1 MAQIHTLKKEGES
14 IYPVTH
20 ISAVVD
26 DNGNT
31 VAGLISEVEGKVPTK
46 VSELENDKGY
56 ITEIPDNLATKEEVS
71 GAIAEAITYTLN
83 TEV

>member
-1 MAQIHTLKKEGES
+1 MMAQIHTLKKGGKS

-31 VAGLISEVEGKVPTK
+31 VAELISEVENKVPTK
-46 VSELENDKGY
+46 EYV
-56 ITEIPDNLATKEEVS
+56 DNL
-71 GAIAEAITYTLN
+71 IINTLN

>member
-1 MAQIHTLKKEGES
+1 MARIHTLKKEGES

-31 VAGLISEVEGKVPTK
+31 VAGLISEVENKVPTK
-46 VSELENDKGY
+46 EYVDGLIIN
-56 ITEIPDNLATKEEVS
+56 
-71 GAIAEAITYTLN
+71 TLN

>member
-1 MAQIHTLKKEGES
+1 MAQIHTLKKDGKS

-46 VSELENDKGY
+46 VSELENDKKY
-56 ITEIPDNLATKEEVS
+56 LTEIPDTLADKTYVDD
-71 GAIAEAITYTLN
+71 AIANAITTTLN